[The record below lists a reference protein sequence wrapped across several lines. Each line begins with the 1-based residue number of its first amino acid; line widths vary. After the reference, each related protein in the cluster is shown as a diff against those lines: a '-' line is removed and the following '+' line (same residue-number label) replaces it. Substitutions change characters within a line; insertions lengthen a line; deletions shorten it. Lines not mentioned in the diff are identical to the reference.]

1 MQFRFLTALLAF
13 TVIVMCASFIVALI
27 RKRQSDGLLKKLWLP
42 LLLFVMATTW
52 SAGTDLVVTLE
63 YLAIRD
69 EFHLD
74 GVLRF
79 LWLVCFIAG
88 VWFLSKEIPH
98 RSRESDAIS
107 NIPNVPHRHHSAP
120 RIPPVGNPR
129 A

>member
-1 MQFRFLTALLAF
+1 MQFRLLTAMLAF

-27 RKRQSDGLLKKLWLP
+27 RKRQSDGLLKKLWVP

-63 YLAIRD
+63 YLATQD
-69 EFHLD
+69 QFHLD
-74 GVLRF
+74 GLLRF

-88 VWFLSKEIPH
+88 VWFLSKDVPH
-98 RSRESDAIS
+98 RSRESDVHS
-107 NIPNVPHRHHSAP
+107 NVPHGSVP
-120 RIPPVGNPR
+120 TIINPR